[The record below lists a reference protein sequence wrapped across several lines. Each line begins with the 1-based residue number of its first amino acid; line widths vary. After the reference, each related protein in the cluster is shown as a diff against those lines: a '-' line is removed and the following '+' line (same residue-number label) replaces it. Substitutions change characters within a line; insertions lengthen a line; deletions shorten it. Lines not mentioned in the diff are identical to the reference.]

1 MSLSQK
7 CQYSLR
13 AIFELAKHYGEGPL
27 KISDIAARQEI
38 PTRFLEVI
46 LNQLKQGGF
55 VESKRGS
62 MGGYTLNR
70 FPEELTV
77 GEIIRYV
84 EGPLSPVHCMAC
96 HPDDQCPLYG
106 ECAFLSMWEKATTA
120 LSDVYDTTTFE
131 NLVEE
136 ERKRLAT
143 YVPDYCI

>member
-27 KISDIAARQEI
+27 KISSVASTQAI

-62 MGGYTLNR
+62 MGGYVLNR
-70 FPEELTV
+70 PPDALTV
-77 GEIIRYV
+77 GEIIRYI
-84 EGPLSPVHCMAC
+84 EGPLSPVHCIAC
-96 HPDDQCPLYG
+96 SPDDQCPLYG
-106 ECAFLSMWEKATTA
+106 NCAFLSMWEKATAA
-120 LSDVYDTTTFE
+120 LSEVYDTTTFE
-131 NLVEE
+131 DLVED
-136 ERKRLAT
+136 ERKRITT
-143 YVPDYCI
+143 YTPDYCI

>member
-13 AIFELAKHYGEGPL
+13 AIFELAKHSGEGPL
-27 KISDIAARQEI
+27 KISDIAARQAI

-62 MGGYTLNR
+62 MGGYVLNR
-70 FPEELTV
+70 APDALTV
-77 GEIIRYV
+77 GEVIRYI
-84 EGPLSPVHCMAC
+84 EGPLSPVHCVAC
-96 HPDDQCPLYG
+96 SSDDQCPLYG
-106 ECAFLSMWEKATTA
+106 ECAFLSMWKRATEA
-120 LSDVYDTTTFE
+120 LSDVYDATSFE
-131 NLVEE
+131 DLVQE
-136 ERKRLAT
+136 ERNRLAT